1 MAIDKFGILATIH
14 NFFTAHL
21 KQEIIE
27 FAGNRMVLDPHD
39 SLRLSKLPIG
49 ISLEAAVIRRIVKK
63 GQIVC
68 DIGAHIGSYTLTLAK
83 LVGSKGKVYA
93 FEPVPENLL
102 LLKRNV
108 QLNSHKNVVVIDRA
122 VASFTGKA
130 KLYLSKTSSTD
141 HQLYSSDKKR
151 NLIWVKTTSLD
162 DYFKF
167 HNVKIDFVK
176 IDVQGSEMKVLRG
189 MQGLLKKNRH
199 ITILTEFWPQGLRL
213 AGDSAEDYLRS
224 LAQLGFKI
232 LEINE
237 WEARLKKVTIDNLLK
252 TYTIENKKDTN
263 LLCVR

>member
-14 NFFTAHL
+14 NFLTALL

-27 FAGNRMVLDPHD
+27 FAGHRMVLDRHD

-49 ISLEAAVIRRIVKK
+49 ISLEATVIRRIVKK

-68 DIGAHIGSYTLTLAK
+68 DIGAHIGSYTLSFAK
-83 LVGSKGKVYA
+83 LVGPEGKVYA
-93 FEPVPENLL
+93 FEPVPENLR

-108 QLNSHKNVVVIDRA
+108 QLNSYRNVVEIDKA
-122 VASFTGKA
+122 VSSFSGKA
-130 KLYLSKTSSTD
+130 KLYLSHTSSTD
-141 HQLYSSDKKR
+141 HQLYSSGKKR

-162 DYFKF
+162 DYFKL
-167 HNVKIDFVK
+167 HNGKIDFVK
-176 IDVQGSEMKVLRG
+176 IDVQGSEMKVFRG

-199 ITILTEFWPQGLRL
+199 ITILTEFWPEGLRL
-213 AGDSAEDYLRS
+213 AGDSPEDYLR
-224 LAQLGFKI
+224 LLTQLGFKI

-252 TYTIENKKDTN
+252 IYTVENNKDTN